1 MKQGIGFPVLCF
13 FTFLNENKLAKDIC
27 LVSEFSER
35 NTF

>member
-13 FTFLNENKLAKDIC
+13 FAFLNEYIRI
-27 LVSEFSER
+27 VSEFSDR